1 MREHTEKL
9 NPPRALFVPF
19 ELGRP
24 VGAPDD
30 AAFQRRVL
38 DAAFALFD
46 LAEGPAIEDFP
57 EDAPGGPSGDMS
69 GWVCPVNLAPPPEA
83 DAADGALAAVRREL
97 DRLRPWHQLAR
108 ERRGRT
114 TVGLSGLGIDAA
126 TDFIARFL
134 ADPAIESPID
144 GMDLPQAL
152 KFAADDFKAWYL
164 EAATARPGP
173 GGAAELADWFWRE
186 TAGGKFMMELCLACR
201 ALEGPMMQL
210 LGRKALVP
218 RVYEH
223 LLPGLNN

>member
-24 VGAPDD
+24 VGVPDD
-30 AAFQRRVL
+30 AGFQRRVL

-46 LAEGPAIEDFP
+46 RAEGPVIEDFP

-69 GWVCPVNLAPPPEA
+69 GWVCPVNLTPPSNAAEA
-83 DAADGALAAVRREL
+83 DGVLAAVRQEL
-97 DRLRPWHQLAR
+97 DQLRPWHQFAQ

-114 TVGLSGLGIDAA
+114 TVGLSGLDIDEA

-134 ADPAIESPID
+134 EDPAIDSPIE

-173 GGAAELADWFWRE
+173 GGSAELADWFWRE
-186 TAGGKFMMELCLACR
+186 TAGGTFIMDLCLACR
-201 ALEGPMMQL
+201 GVEGPMMQL
-210 LGRKALVP
+210 LGHKVLVP

-223 LLPGLNN
+223 LLPE